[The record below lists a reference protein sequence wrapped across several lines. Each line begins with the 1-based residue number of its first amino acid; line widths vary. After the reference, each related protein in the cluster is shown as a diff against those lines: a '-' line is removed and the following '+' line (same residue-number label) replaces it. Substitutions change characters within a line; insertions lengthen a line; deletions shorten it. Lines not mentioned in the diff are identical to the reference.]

1 MDFAKLTGQPAVI
14 DESLE
19 AFECKP
25 EGYENGAGEPLVLT
39 MHPAGGTRFKKA
51 VRKMHIKVTRSAKKP
66 EAEEGETPAEMTEDE
81 LEAEIRTQDSRTSE
95 LLACCCDGWNMT
107 DGKKPIPY
115 TVENG
120 TELFKQV
127 EPLRSEVDGAMTARG
142 KSTKAKKTA

>member
-51 VRKMHIKVTRSAKKP
+51 VRKMHIKVTRSGK
-66 EAEEGETPAEMTEDE
+66 EAEEASGDMTEDE

-95 LLACCCDGWNMT
+95 LLARCCDGWNMT
-107 DGKKPIPY
+107 DGKQPIPY

>member
-1 MDFAKLTGQPAVI
+1 MMDFAKLTGQPAVI

-51 VRKMHIKVTRSAKKP
+51 VRKMHIKVSRSGK
-66 EAEEGETPAEMTEDE
+66 EAEETSGDMTEDE

-95 LLACCCDGWNMT
+95 LLARCCDGWNMT

>member
-25 EGYENGAGEPLVLT
+25 EGYENGAGDPLVLT

-51 VRKMHIKVTRSAKKP
+51 VRKMHIKVTRSGK
-66 EAEEGETPAEMTEDE
+66 EAEETSGDLTEDE

-95 LLACCCDGWNMT
+95 LLARCCDGWNMT

>member
-25 EGYENGAGEPLVLT
+25 EGYENGAGEPLVLI

-51 VRKMHIKVTRSAKKP
+51 VRKMHIKATRSSK
-66 EAEEGETPAEMTEDE
+66 EAEEASDELSEEE
-81 LEAEIRTQDSRTSE
+81 LEAEIRTQDSRTCE
-95 LLACCCDGWNMT
+95 LLARCCDGWNMT
-107 DGKKPIPY
+107 DGEKPIKY
-115 TVENG
+115 SVEDG
-120 TELFKQV
+120 TELFRQV
-127 EPLRSEVDGAMTARG
+127 EPLRAEVDAEITARG

>member
-25 EGYENGAGEPLVLT
+25 EGYENGSGEPLVLT

-51 VRKMHIKVTRSAKKP
+51 VRKMHIKVTRSGK
-66 EAEEGETPAEMTEDE
+66 EAEETSGDMTEDE

-95 LLACCCDGWNMT
+95 LLARCCDGWNMT
-107 DGKKPIPY
+107 DGKNPIPY

>member
-19 AFECKP
+19 AFEFKP

-39 MHPAGGTRFKKA
+39 LHPAGGTRFKKA
-51 VRKMHIKVTRSAKKP
+51 VRKMHIKVTRSGK
-66 EAEEGETPAEMTEDE
+66 EAEETSGDMTEDE

-95 LLACCCDGWNMT
+95 LLARCCDGWNMT

>member
-1 MDFAKLTGQPAVI
+1 MMDFAKLTGQPAVI

-39 MHPAGGTRFKKA
+39 IHPAGGTRFKKA
-51 VRKMHIKVTRSAKKP
+51 VRKMQIKVSRSGK
-66 EAEEGETPAEMTEDE
+66 EAEETSGDMTEDE
-81 LEAEIRTQDSRTSE
+81 LEAEIRAQDSRTSE
-95 LLACCCDGWNMT
+95 LLARCCDGWNMT

-120 TELFKQV
+120 IELFKQV
-127 EPLRSEVDGAMTARG
+127 ESLRSEVDGAMTARG

>member
-1 MDFAKLTGQPAVI
+1 MMDFAKLTGQPAVI

-19 AFECKP
+19 AFEFKP

-51 VRKMHIKVTRSAKKP
+51 VRKMHIKVSRSGK
-66 EAEEGETPAEMTEDE
+66 EAEEASGDMTEDE

-95 LLACCCDGWNMT
+95 LLARCCDGWNMT

>member
-51 VRKMHIKVTRSAKKP
+51 VRKMHIKVSRSQKD
-66 EAEEGETPAEMTEDE
+66 EAEANEADLSEDE
-81 LEAEIRTQDSRTSE
+81 LEAEIRTQDNRTSE
-95 LLACCCDGWNMT
+95 LLARCCDGWNMT

>member
-19 AFECKP
+19 AFEFKP

-39 MHPAGGTRFKKA
+39 LHPAGGTRFKKA
-51 VRKMHIKVTRSAKKP
+51 VRKMHIKVSRSGK
-66 EAEEGETPAEMTEDE
+66 EAEETSGDMTEDE

-95 LLACCCDGWNMT
+95 LLARCCDGWNMT

>member
-1 MDFAKLTGQPAVI
+1 MMDFAKLTGQPAVI

-19 AFECKP
+19 AFEFKP

-39 MHPAGGTRFKKA
+39 LHPAGGTRFKKA
-51 VRKMHIKVTRSAKKP
+51 VRKMHIKVTRSGK
-66 EAEEGETPAEMTEDE
+66 EAEETSGDMTEDE

-95 LLACCCDGWNMT
+95 LLARCCDGWNMT